1 MKKKLLVEFIGTF
14 FLVLVVSLS
23 GNPVAIGFILM
34 AMVYMGGYISGA
46 HYNPAVTLG
55 LWVSKKIH
63 GNDAL
68 KYMAAQL
75 LGGFVAA
82 GAYAYIKKDFFLPAP
97 NMEVSWMTAF
107 VVEAFFTFAL
117 VTVVHHVAATEK
129 TKGNQYYGLAIGMT
143 LLAAA
148 TAGGPISGGAF
159 NPAVGVSPLLFDLS
173 GIGAHINSI
182 FLYATGPLVGGAAA
196 GWVYTRMKNL

>member
-1 MKKKLLVEFIGTF
+1 MKKLLVEFIGTF

-23 GNPVAIGFILM
+23 GNPVAIGFILT

-55 LWVSKKIH
+55 LWVSKKFS
-63 GNDAL
+63 GNEAL
-68 KYMAAQL
+68 KYIVVQL
-75 LGGFVAA
+75 LGGLAAA
-82 GAYAYIKKDFFLPAP
+82 GVYAFIKKDFFLPAP
-97 NMEVSWMTAF
+97 APQVNWMTAF
-107 VVEAFFTFAL
+107 MVESLFTFAL
-117 VTVVHHVAATEK
+117 VSVVHHVAATEK
-129 TKGNQYYGLAIGMT
+129 TKGNDYYGLAIGMT

-159 NPAVGVSPLLFDLS
+159 NPAVGVSPLMFDLS
-173 GIGAHINSI
+173 SISSHVGNI
-182 FLYATGPLVGGAAA
+182 FLYAAGPMTGGAFA

>member
-1 MKKKLLVEFIGTF
+1 MKKLLVEFIGTF

-23 GNPVAIGFILM
+23 GNPVAIGFMLM

-55 LWVSKKIH
+55 LWVSKKINS
-63 GNDAL
+63 NDAL

-75 LGGFVAA
+75 LGGFA
-82 GAYAYIKKDFFLPAP
+82 GAAVYTFIKKDFFLPAP
-97 NMEVSWMTAF
+97 GVGVNWMTAF
-107 VVEAFFTFAL
+107 VVEVLFTFAL
-117 VTVVHHVAATEK
+117 VSVVHHVAATEK
-129 TKGNQYYGLAIGMT
+129 TKGNDYYGLAIGMT
-143 LLAAA
+143 VLAAA

-173 GIGAHINSI
+173 GISTHVGNIL
-182 FLYATGPLVGGAAA
+182 LYALGPMTGGALA
-196 GWVYTRMKNL
+196 GWVYTRMKR